1 MGFYLAVFKCYP
13 FKIRYIDKEIY
24 NHMKTK
30 RIRLFEDFQ
39 QQYIKENEVL
49 ESVYSDWKNR
59 LEFDLNSLYEYL
71 VNEEIEDEEEI
82 EYTSGEK
89 AALARDFQI
98 LSKPQM
104 AAIYLRALGIAEDED
119 GGKYLV
125 MIPDL
130 DQFGDFAED
139 RAFEITVPALAD
151 ALGLDSYGT
160 VSRTTNKFVN
170 LITGEGETPSEAIY
184 PKIVK
189 YFEEF
194 SKQNPTALAS
204 LAGQAIQDA
213 TYTKNRDKAADNIS
227 KASARAKERKEE
239 LVRLGDSVFSLIK
252 SLKQNP
258 IFSDPKKAQRAAIM
272 RIARDSGL
280 DPSKVDAALQ
290 KYLASKDILRYYE
303 K

>member
-1 MGFYLAVFKCYP
+1 
-13 FKIRYIDKEIY
+13 
-24 NHMKTK
+24 MKTK

-39 QQYIKENEVL
+39 EQYIKENEAL
-49 ESVYSDWKNR
+49 ESAYADWKKN
-59 LEFDLNSLYEYL
+59 LDFNLKSLFEYFL
-71 VNEEIEDEEEI
+71 SEEVEDEG
-82 EYTSGEK
+82 YTSGEK

-98 LSKPQM
+98 LTKPQM
-104 AAIYLRALGIAEDED
+104 AAIYLRALGIAEEED
-119 GGKYLV
+119 GGKYIV

-139 RAFEITVPALAD
+139 RSFQITVPALAD

-170 LITGEGETPSEAIY
+170 LITGEGETPSESIY
-184 PKIVK
+184 PKIIK

-194 SKQNPTALAS
+194 SRQNPTSLAS
-204 LAGQAIQDA
+204 LAGQAIQDT
-213 TYTKNRDKAADNIS
+213 TYTKNRDKAAETLTKS
-227 KASARAKERKEE
+227 AAKAKQRKEDE
-239 LVRLGDSVFSLIK
+239 IRLGDSVFSLIK

-258 IFSDPKKAQRAAIM
+258 IFADPKKAQRAAIM

-280 DPSKVDAALQ
+280 DPAKVDLALQ
-290 KYLASKDILRYYE
+290 KFLASKDIIRYYE